1 MDSSHA
7 TLEKDTA
14 VLSVANGA
22 TGMSMPLH
30 TMKDHLQI
38 ISEALDVVL
47 QTHGGKGLFLLVQK
61 IPETSHEWFNLAIIF
76 SAKRCGLWGYHK
88 EPPAG
93 HQEDLVKLAYLPGFC
108 LGFP

>member
-7 TLEKDTA
+7 TLEKDAA
-14 VLSVANGA
+14 VLSVANRA

-30 TMKDHLQI
+30 TRKDRLQI

-47 QTHGGKGLFLLVQK
+47 QTHGGKGLFLLVLK
-61 IPETSHEWFNLAIIF
+61 IPEPSHEWLNLAIIF
-76 SAKRCGLWGYHK
+76 SAKSCGLWGHRK
-88 EPPAG
+88 EPPDG
-93 HQEDLVKLAYLPGFC
+93 RQEDLVRLAYLPGFC